1 MNMNVIKID
10 LWNPDDASE
19 LMSIAEGNE
28 CVDTVQEKNF
38 SGDITTLELYISLG
52 VNVLTIIVSV
62 INTLIQKKKV
72 SSIKINGEAV
82 EINNVSQDLIEK
94 VLYAKL
100 NLADNNSSDN
110 DTD

>member
-28 CVDTVQEKNF
+28 GVDTVQEKNF

-110 DTD
+110 DID